1 MKTKGVHS
9 MRELSLR
16 LFTAFIL
23 VIGLSIAFGYIVTA
37 ISNKSIANF
46 DTSIIAY
53 VQGLESPW
61 LTTIMKVFTWSGSA
75 FFVMPLALITFF
87 FLYFVKHHRHQA
99 ILFIVVIFLTPIL
112 NFLLKVYFKRDRP
125 EIYRIMDANG
135 FSFPSGHTMMAFSV
149 YAIIAYIVWRNMQ
162 TALTHVLLIL
172 FAAFMI
178 IMIGTSRI
186 YLGVHYPSDVIG
198 GIAASALWVTF
209 AISVYAY
216 FQHKSEK
223 KTRVFRVNE

>member
-1 MKTKGVHS
+1 
-9 MRELSLR
+9 MRELSIR

-23 VIGLSIAFGYIVTA
+23 VIGFGIAFGYIATA
-37 ISNKSIANF
+37 ISNKSITNF
-46 DTSIIAY
+46 DTSIIKY

-75 FFVMPLALITFF
+75 LFVAPLALILFF

-99 ILFIVVIFLTPIL
+99 ILFIVVILGTPLL
-112 NFLLKVYFKRDRP
+112 NSLLKLYFKRERP

-149 YAIIAYIVWRNMQ
+149 YAIIAYIVWRNMH
-162 TALTHVLLIL
+162 TALTRVLLVL

-186 YLGVHYPSDVIG
+186 YLGVHYPSDVFG
-198 GIAASALWVTF
+198 GIAASALWVTV
-209 AISVYAY
+209 AISVYVY
-216 FQHKSEK
+216 FQHKLEK
-223 KTRVFRVNE
+223 KTRVFHVDE

>member
-1 MKTKGVHS
+1 

-23 VIGLSIAFGYIVTA
+23 VIGLAIAFGYIVTA

-46 DTSIIAY
+46 DTSIITY

-61 LTTIMKVFTWSGSA
+61 LTTIMKVFTWSGSSLFIA
-75 FFVMPLALITFF
+75 PLALITFF
-87 FLYFVKHHRHQA
+87 FLYFVKHHRYQA
-99 ILFIVVIFLTPIL
+99 TLFIVVILGTPLI
-112 NFLLKVYFKRDRP
+112 NGILKVYFKRDRP

-135 FSFPSGHTMMAFSV
+135 FSFPSGHTMMAFST
-149 YAIIAYIVWRNMQ
+149 YAIIAYIVWRNIQ
-162 TALTHVLLIL
+162 IALTHVLLVLI
-172 FAAFMI
+172 AAFMI

-186 YLGVHYPSDVIG
+186 YLGVHYPSDVLG
-198 GIAASALWVTF
+198 GIAASALWVTV

-216 FQHKSEK
+216 FQHKLEK
-223 KTRVFRVNE
+223 KMRVFHVDE